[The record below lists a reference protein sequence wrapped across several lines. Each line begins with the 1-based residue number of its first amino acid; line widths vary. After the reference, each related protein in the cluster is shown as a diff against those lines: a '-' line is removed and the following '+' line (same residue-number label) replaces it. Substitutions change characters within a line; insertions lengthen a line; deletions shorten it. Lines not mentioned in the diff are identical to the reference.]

1 MSELSRYVDERL
13 ANSITALNPPA
24 NPVDK
29 YAPLTFTEWV
39 QYNSSFYSNTQEF
52 LVRYQSYLNNWFQT
66 TNTSQENSE
75 KIVQQY
81 YVSLLHEIILN
92 YSTVDEQRY
101 ISNLDYNNQ
110 RDLTLVVPFFAKK
123 IKDVCLYFVNLR
135 STAKTAVVQYNLKG
149 SNYGIETTL
158 YNLFVNSLNAND
170 ITTDIATLNLS
181 ISSIKNNT
189 TFEIE
194 DIYDLYPSYYDIN
207 PTASASEYGS
217 YNDTRA
223 EYFSLN
229 QYTVD
234 PDLARNVNFSLLR
247 AILSYPF
254 YLKELGP
261 DLLINPAVRITDLQY
276 LKDSDYTNLIATSAV
291 AALNLSLQLQEIQS
305 YIGSDFYYVQTDS
318 TGTQYISGLLFTATN
333 EPANFLNKRFPTVAA
348 VPSTEYLKTE
358 KEIGLFFKPSKIG
371 ISNFTNFN
379 FFPVIDR
386 QNLIPNT
393 VYYFPDPTKYG
404 NVTSNTNL
412 TFKTPFTFKEHNYFN
427 KINFG
432 NGYAFGDVA
441 TDLYFQTFRAYQ
453 SREQT
458 LNISNFGISRYVDAQ
473 DFFTD
478 PKRTTWNNQDVFPL
492 IQHGLFPIQERAQ
505 RLLSV
510 NKTLVQYKNDVY
522 GNEYGLYKEITP
534 QYTFAQ
540 QQGDTIKS
548 AFCQIIDG
556 YAFKDPVSGYNFDY
570 SEVNVDKNYSGVT
583 LKTVTN
589 EVPVPIFRNGKEV
602 SNVTASFRLT
612 ADAANLFSYPYQ
624 PEIFC
629 TDTVV
634 TDYNCIS
641 YDGQTF
647 TLPDGTLLPDVG
659 SDTSN
664 YNPIDNTLYYNILVD
679 AGTGSS
685 SGPGTNP
692 PYYNATFANPPN
704 FTFTPPASVIS
715 DCDGYLFTVNGEEPC
730 KTITVGNISLYVEPT
745 NFADIHIP
753 GRSTIVDNTLSGIP
767 DRVSI
772 YDSKNTINGDLYYRN
787 SNSSSLLPA
796 SAALSAVF
804 AKYPTD
810 IRNEL
815 NNNIINID
823 VYYDVVQFETTN
835 YTVFEQIIFDY
846 GTNTVAGGGAGINF
860 IYRGDYQLLEKN
872 STVWFDEANNEL
884 LVCKTT
890 IFNQYS
896 GSNYKII
903 YPKIFSFNL
912 QNLRLK
918 QIYPLIAD
926 EALTFNDI
934 SMFSLSGRNIELNI
948 VEIDKPLLTYN
959 NNDSI
964 YKITYTGKDLAKC
977 FYIFTIQFKYING
990 VLTVI
995 DSTVYKPGSDVYDI
1009 NFSNPRTSPYF
1020 ETYTILG
1027 SAAGYINNEV
1037 YTFGTVC
1044 T

>member
-39 QYNSSFYSNTQEF
+39 QYNSFFYSNTQEF
-52 LVRYQSYLNNWFQT
+52 LVRYQSYLNNWFQA
-66 TNTSQENSE
+66 TNTSLENSE
-75 KIVQQY
+75 KIIQQY
-81 YVSLLHEIILN
+81 YVSLLHEIVLN

-101 ISNLDYNNQ
+101 IKNLNYNDP

-135 STAKTAVVQYNLKG
+135 STARTAVIQYNLKG

-158 YNLFVNSLNAND
+158 YNLFANALNAND
-170 ITTDIATLNLS
+170 ITDDIATLNLS

-194 DIYDLYPSYYDIN
+194 DIYDLYPSYYDVN
-207 PTASASEYGS
+207 PTATANDYGS
-217 YNDTRA
+217 YKDDRA
-223 EYFSLN
+223 DYFTLN
-229 QYTVD
+229 QYVVD
-234 PDLARNVNFSLLR
+234 PDLARNANFSLLR

-254 YLKELGP
+254 YLEELGP

-276 LKDSDYTNLIATSAV
+276 LKDSDYTNLVATSAV
-291 AALNLSLQLQEIQS
+291 AALNLSLQLQEMQN
-305 YIGSDFYYVQTDS
+305 YIGADFYYVQTDT
-318 TGTQYISGLLFTATN
+318 TGTQYISGLLFTTEN
-333 EPANFLNKRFPTVAA
+333 EHANFLNKRFPTVAA
-348 VPSTEYLKTE
+348 VPSTEYLKTG
-358 KEIGLFFKPSKIG
+358 KEMGLFFKPSKIG
-371 ISNFTNFN
+371 ISNFTNFD
-379 FFPVIDR
+379 FYAVINR

-393 VYYFPDPTKYG
+393 LYYFPDPSKYG

-412 TFKTPFTFKEHNYFN
+412 TFRTPFTFIENNYFN
-427 KINFG
+427 KINFS
-432 NGYAFGDVA
+432 NGYAFGEVT
-441 TDLYFQTFRAYQ
+441 TDPYYQTFRAYQ

-478 PKRTTWNNQDVFPL
+478 PKRTTWGNEDVFPFL
-492 IQHGLFPIQERAQ
+492 KRGSYPIGERAQ

-534 QYTFAQ
+534 QYEFAV

-556 YAFKDPVSGYNFDY
+556 HVFKDPVSGYNFDY
-570 SEVNVDKNYSGVT
+570 SELNIEKNYSGVT

-602 SNVTASFRLT
+602 SNTTASFRLT
-612 ADAANLFSYPYQ
+612 AVPDNLFSYPYQ

-629 TDTVV
+629 SDTV
-634 TDYNCIS
+634 TIDYNCII
-641 YDGQTF
+641 YDGLSF
-647 TLPDGTLLPDVG
+647 TLPDGTLLPDVN

-664 YNPIDNTLYYNILVD
+664 YSPVNSNLYYNILVD

-685 SGPGTNP
+685 AGQGANP

-715 DCDGYLFTVNGEEPC
+715 MCDGFLFIANGVEPC
-730 KTITVGNISLYVEPT
+730 GSVSIGTTNLYIEQT

-753 GRSTIVDNTLSGIP
+753 GRSTIVDNTLTGI
-767 DRVSI
+767 DSRASI
-772 YDSKNTINGDLYYRN
+772 YDSKNTIYGDLYYRN

-804 AKYPTD
+804 AKYTTD

-823 VYYDVVQFETTN
+823 VYYDVVQFETEN

-846 GTNTVAGGGAGINF
+846 ETNIVSGGGAGINY
-860 IYRGDYQLLEKN
+860 IYRGNKPLLEKN
-872 STVWFDEANNEL
+872 STVWFNESEKEL

-890 IFNQYS
+890 LFNQYS

-903 YPKIFSFNL
+903 YPKIYSFDLNNL
-912 QNLRLK
+912 KLTQL
-918 QIYPLIAD
+918 YPLIAD
-926 EALTFNDI
+926 DVLTFNELN
-934 SMFSLSGRNIELNI
+934 MFTLSGKNIELNI

-959 NNDSI
+959 DSDSI
-964 YKITYTGKDLAKC
+964 YKITYTGKDIA
-977 FYIFTIQFKYING
+977 N
-990 VLTVI
+990 
-995 DSTVYKPGSDVYDI
+995 
-1009 NFSNPRTSPYF
+1009 
-1020 ETYTILG
+1020 
-1027 SAAGYINNEV
+1027 
-1037 YTFGTVC
+1037 
-1044 T
+1044 